1 MLTFLESKNIN
12 PFKTAKAVTNGNQRL
27 SKIETRSKA
36 SLKLTSRI
44 NLNSGHSP
52 QVPHTPHHSL
62 ERVN

>member
-12 PFKTAKAVTNGNQRL
+12 PFKTAKAVTNGNQM

-44 NLNSGHSP
+44 NLNFGHSP
-52 QVPHTPHHSL
+52 QVLHTPHHSL
-62 ERVN
+62 EGVN